1 MKYFN
6 SLPYL
11 TTTNIDGNLYA
22 LKNLL
27 IRTQMI
33 PQLAKN
39 PLLFYEYNLQDG
51 DTPEIVANKY
61 YGDPYRYW
69 IVLYGNSNIMDPQ
82 ADWPLSSQ
90 QFSNYLNDKYAE
102 AAGGINNV
110 RSYIQGTVHHY
121 EKIVTTIDN
130 ATQTT
135 SIKTVEIDYDTY
147 VSIVPF
153 STTKTFPDRTSVVYS
168 ISTKAVSIYE
178 YENVLNESKR
188 NIKLIN
194 SSYATDME
202 TQYQTLV
209 KS

>member
-1 MKYFN
+1 MTVLKWIKDSKMRYFDT
-6 SLPYL
+6 LPKIVV
-11 TTTNIDGNLYA
+11 TQNNVSKLYT
-22 LKNLL
+22 NLL
-27 IRTQMI
+27 ARANIIQNLLNDT
-33 PQLAKN
+33 
-39 PLLFYEYNLQDG
+39 LLFYTYDIKDS
-51 DTPEIVANKY
+51 DTPEIIAHKY
-61 YGDPYRYW
+61 YNDINRFW
-69 IVLYGNSNIMDPQ
+69 IVLFANQILDPQ
-82 ADWPLSSQ
+82 WEWPMTNVVFNQYLLNKYTESQ
-90 QFSNYLNDKYAE
+90 LGE
-102 AAGGINNV
+102 A
-110 RSYIQGTVHHY
+110 HHY

-130 ATQTT
+130 ETQTT
-135 SIKTVEIDYDTY
+135 SIKTVEVDYDTY